1 MRRTFQRGPF
11 ICMQTIKRCFGLSNG
26 AGRAAKDNHAV
37 QRRFFE
43 SAGFF
48 RSA

>member
-1 MRRTFQRGPF
+1 
-11 ICMQTIKRCFGLSNG
+11 MQTIKRRFGLSNG
-26 AGRAAKDNHAV
+26 AAARGQDSRAV
-37 QRRFFE
+37 QGRFFE